1 MKLQLV
7 TAIAVFSIYTSSAQQ
22 NIWGGSPIISPE
34 IHQGDSVT
42 FRLFAPNI
50 NEVKV
55 TGDFLPTQKVDTP
68 YGTMEIPG
76 TADLHKNEQGVWEYT
91 SDILKPELY
100 SYSFIVDGLKI
111 SDPNNVYSIR
121 DVASTTN
128 VFIIGNGCDG
138 LYGVN
143 DVPHG
148 TVSRVWYESPT
159 VQNSRRL
166 TIYTPHCYEH
176 SSKRYPVLYLL
187 HGMGGDE
194 EAWIALGRAAQILDN
209 LIAKGKAEPMIVVM
223 PNGNIAQEAAP
234 GESQYGLTTPTFQL
248 PHTMDGLFEEAFP
261 DIISFI
267 DKNYRTLSEKSSRAI
282 AGLSMGGFHSA
293 RISAYYPDTFDY
305 IGLFSAAINR
315 GNNPDSPIYKNT
327 DAQLARQFSNAPKLY
342 WIAIGNSDF
351 LYDEN
356 TDYRNKLDKAGYNY
370 QYYESE
376 GGHIWRN
383 WRIYLSKFLPLLFK

>member
-1 MKLQLV
+1 
-7 TAIAVFSIYTSSAQQ
+7 
-22 NIWGGSPIISPE
+22 
-34 IHQGDSVT
+34 
-42 FRLFAPNI
+42 
-50 NEVKV
+50 
-55 TGDFLPTQKVDTP
+55 
-68 YGTMEIPG
+68 
-76 TADLHKNEQGVWEYT
+76 
-91 SDILKPELY
+91 
-100 SYSFIVDGLKI
+100 
-111 SDPNNVYSIR
+111 
-121 DVASTTN
+121 
-128 VFIIGNGCDG
+128 
-138 LYGVN
+138 
-143 DVPHG
+143 
-148 TVSRVWYESPT
+148 
-159 VQNSRRL
+159 
-166 TIYTPHCYEH
+166 
-176 SSKRYPVLYLL
+176 
-187 HGMGGDE
+187 MGGDE

-356 TDYRNKLDKAGYNY
+356 TDYRKKLDKAGYNY